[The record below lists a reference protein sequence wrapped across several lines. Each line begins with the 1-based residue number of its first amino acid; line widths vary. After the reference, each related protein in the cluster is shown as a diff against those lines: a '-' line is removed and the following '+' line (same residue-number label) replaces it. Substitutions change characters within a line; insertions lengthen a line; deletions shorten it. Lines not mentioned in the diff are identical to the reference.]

1 MRNENAKRCALFL
14 FLQRNFRNL
23 WDLFFDMFVMVHK
36 KKYWI
41 LKENVKITN
50 DKGRISAQQG
60 KTLKLRVL
68 HKK

>member
-14 FLQRNFRNL
+14 LLQRNFRNL

-50 DKGRISAQQG
+50 DK
-60 KTLKLRVL
+60 
-68 HKK
+68 